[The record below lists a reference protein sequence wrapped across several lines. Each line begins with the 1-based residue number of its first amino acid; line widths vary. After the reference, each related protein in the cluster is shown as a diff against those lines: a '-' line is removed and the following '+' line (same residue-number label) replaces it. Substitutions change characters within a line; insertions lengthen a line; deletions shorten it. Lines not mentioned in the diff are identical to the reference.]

1 MRASPWRGERE
12 REERHPGE
20 RGPGERGPAE
30 RGPGERGSAE
40 RGPGERAG
48 DSGQVAVEFVGM
60 LPLILLT
67 LVLLWQCV
75 LIGYTYTLAGN
86 AADQAARAGAVGDDC
101 AAAGKRHLE
110 GAWASNADAGCDRG
124 ADGLVRA
131 RVTLRVPVLFPGAVS
146 FPWQV
151 DGEAAAVWEGDER

>member
-1 MRASPWRGERE
+1 MRAPWR
-12 REERHPGE
+12 HE
-20 RGPGERGPAE
+20 RGRRRNGRRPD
-30 RGPGERGSAE
+30 
-40 RGPGERAG
+40 

-101 AAAGKRHLE
+101 REAGLRHLE
-110 GAWASNADAGCDRG
+110 GAWASNAAAGCGERG
-124 ADGLVRA
+124 GMVYATVDLK
-131 RVTLRVPVLFPGAVS
+131 VPVLFPGAIS
-146 FPWQV
+146 FPWNV
-151 DGEAAAVWEGDER
+151 RGEAAAVWEGDGR